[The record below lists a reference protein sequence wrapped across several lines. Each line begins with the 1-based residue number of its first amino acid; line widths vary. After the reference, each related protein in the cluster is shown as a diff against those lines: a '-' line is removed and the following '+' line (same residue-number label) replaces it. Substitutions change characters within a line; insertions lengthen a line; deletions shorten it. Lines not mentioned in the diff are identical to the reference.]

1 MAEQAKADRKK
12 ASEGRK
18 LQKQAIEDQ
27 WKLDSDA
34 HAIKEAA
41 WCVECAAI
49 EAQWKEQ
56 RDQARLIHKR
66 APKKPTLPLKPKRP
80 LKPKEVPVVGVEQQ
94 DNSADDTDDIGE
106 DEEELTD
113 QLRDLDLDLF
123 AEMV

>member
-1 MAEQAKADRKK
+1 M
-12 ASEGRK
+12 
-18 LQKQAIEDQ
+18 LQKQAMEDQ

-41 WCVECAAI
+41 WRVECAAI
-49 EAQWKEQ
+49 EAQWQEQ
-56 RDQARLIHKR
+56 R

-80 LKPKEVPVVGVEQQ
+80 LKPKEVPVVVVEQQ